1 MQDETLGQG
10 EVSLRDYLDLLRR
23 RSATILYTAAL
34 VLIVG
39 IIIALVSRP
48 VYSASGRLLVTQ
60 QNPQLEM
67 NDLRNPFAGALT
79 TSAGHNIETQIQVLT
94 TSELMGD
101 AYKASGQMPG
111 DPRINVSISSEK
123 DIDIINIT
131 TEAPTATAA
140 ADVTNNLMNLYIK
153 QESDRRNKDLDTA
166 IQFAEDQ
173 LKEANAA
180 WARAASELKK
190 FQDNNQVTDLD
201 KAATAQYQLVSDLET
216 KEHDAQTS
224 LDGAQAQI
232 ETVKKELAA
241 LPANVTVTTSA
252 TNPQIAALKA
262 QLDGLNADL
271 QSALAKFRPDHPT
284 VKQLEA
290 RIDSLKATLAATPAT
305 VPSQSIG
312 PNPALGDL
320 QTQLRKLETD
330 RAGYAAALAGIRA
343 KKAAAIAQLQ
353 KMGGSTQFQQAKLMQ
368 DRDLAQET
376 VKDIQSRLSDM
387 RIRRVATSSPITI
400 ISNAAINPNPVRPKR
415 LLIILMSLVA
425 GLFLGACL
433 ALLQE
438 FMDDRVNTPEDARRL
453 VSIPALGYI
462 PNIEREDQR
471 LLTAGS
477 TGGSVLESYRLLR
490 SNVRFAAVD
499 ESLQSILVT
508 STVPGEGKSVTAC
521 NLAVAM
527 ALDGKKVIL
536 VDADL
541 RRPTIHEKFGLRST
555 PGLTNV
561 LVGAMDVD
569 DALQATNIE
578 NLRLLTSGPIPPNP
592 AELLNSRA
600 MEQVQEMLKARSD
613 IVIFDSPPCLSVA
626 DAQVLAATVD
636 GLIYVIQLGS
646 TKKTALRHGYEL
658 LRQAHARIL
667 GVVYN
672 KIPLDGGRS
681 GYYYGYYSYYHKAE
695 LPGKSNGA
703 SNGHSERIRRRRSEW
718 EELAAAAKER
728 SAALVVREP
737 ARTQPSA
744 SAEKGVETNENVQTP
759 DVDKV

>member
-1 MQDETLGQG
+1 MQDETLAQG

-48 VYSASGRLLVTQ
+48 IYSAGGRLLVTQ

-79 TSAGHNIETQIQVLT
+79 TSSGHNIETQIQVLT
-94 TSELMGD
+94 TPELMSD
-101 AYKASGQMPG
+101 AYKAAGQAPG

-123 DIDIINIT
+123 DIDIINLT
-131 TEAPTATAA
+131 TEAHTATAA
-140 ADVTNNLMNLYIK
+140 ADVTNNLMQLYIAK
-153 QESDRRNKDLDTA
+153 EKADRNKDLDTA
-166 IQFAEDQ
+166 IAFAEDQ

-180 WARAASELKK
+180 WARAASQLKT
-190 FQDNNQVTDLD
+190 FQDNNHVTDLD
-201 KAATAQYQLVSDLET
+201 KAATAQYQLVADLET

-241 LPANVTVTTSA
+241 LPANQTVTTSA

-262 QLDGLNADL
+262 QLDSVNADL
-271 QSALAKFRPDHPT
+271 QSTLAKFRPDHPA

-290 RIDSLKATLAATPAT
+290 RVDSLKATISATPPT
-305 VPSQSIG
+305 VPSQMTA

-330 RAGYAAALAGIRA
+330 RAGYAAALTGIHQ
-343 KKAAAIAQLQ
+343 KKTAAIAQLQ
-353 KMGGSTQFQQAKLMQ
+353 KMGGSAQFQQAKLMQ
-368 DRDLAQET
+368 DRDLAQES
-376 VKDIQSRLSDM
+376 VKDIQGRLGDM
-387 RIRRVATSSPITI
+387 RIRRVASPSPITI
-400 ISNAAINPNPVRPKR
+400 IGSASVNPNPVRPKR
-415 LLIILMSLVA
+415 LLIVLMSLVA

-438 FMDDRVNTPEDARRL
+438 FLDDRVNTPEDARRL

-471 LLTAGS
+471 LLTAKS
-477 TGGSVLESYRLLR
+477 ASGSVLESYRVLR

-499 ESLQSILVT
+499 EALQSILVT

-527 ALDGKKVIL
+527 ALDGKKIIL

-569 DALQATNIE
+569 DALQATEIE
-578 NLRLLTSGPIPPNP
+578 NLRVLTSGPIPPNP

-600 MEQVQEMLKARSD
+600 MEQVQEMLKARAD
-613 IVIFDSPPCLSVA
+613 VVIFDSPPCLSVA
-626 DAQVLAATVD
+626 DAQVLSATVD

-658 LRQAHARIL
+658 LRQAHARVL

-672 KIPLDGGRS
+672 KIPDSGRS

-703 SNGHSERIRRRRSEW
+703 SNGHSERVSRRRNEW
-718 EELAAAAKER
+718 DELAAAAKER
-728 SAALVVREP
+728 SSALAVREP
-737 ARTQPSA
+737 SPAQQSA
-744 SAEKGVETNENVQTP
+744 SADKGVETNENVQTP